1 MSNISSD
8 VFAVGR
14 VKPDNVSSSFL
25 VGLLGATFR
34 FFSGVYQLGVV
45 VTA

>member
-8 VFAVGR
+8 VFAVER

-25 VGLLGATFR
+25 VRLLSATFR
-34 FFSGVYQLGVV
+34 VFSGVYRLGVV